1 MILSSHTEINEGVPS
16 TRVPGLE
23 GGQYRHGISHKMML
37 RLLKAPNQGPE
48 GEQYR
53 HGISHKMMLRMLKA
67 PNQGPEG
74 EQQKGAVS
82 LLSLQARGG
91 FLEEVALS

>member
-1 MILSSHTEINEGVPS
+1 MILSGHTEINEGVPS

-48 GEQYR
+48 GEQ
-53 HGISHKMMLRMLKA
+53 
-67 PNQGPEG
+67 
-74 EQQKGAVS
+74 QKGAVS